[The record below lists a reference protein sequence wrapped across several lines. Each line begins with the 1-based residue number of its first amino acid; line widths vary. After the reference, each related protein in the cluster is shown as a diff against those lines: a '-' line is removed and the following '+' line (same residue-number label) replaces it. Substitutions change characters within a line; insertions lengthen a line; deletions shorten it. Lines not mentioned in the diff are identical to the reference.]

1 MVTIPPIE
9 MVKFGL
15 VPVPV
20 VVLPSC
26 PRWELLGTAKYA
38 ADGSAEV
45 PFADVVSDEFRVNYV
60 SI

>member
-1 MVTIPPIE
+1 M
-9 MVKFGL
+9 GL
-15 VPVPV
+15 VPV

-60 SI
+60 II